1 MAYYILEFIRRRFL
15 VSFIFIFVTGY
26 IIMDRMGYGGV
37 VTEYVSKFI
46 ATYIPNAAPLIE
58 KIRTFLNGLKL

>member
-1 MAYYILEFIRRRFL
+1 MSFLFVFITGFVIL
-15 VSFIFIFVTGY
+15 
-26 IIMDRMGYGGV
+26 DRMGYGGV

-46 ATYIPNAAPLIE
+46 ATYMPNAAPFIE

>member
-1 MAYYILEFIRRRFL
+1 MSFLFVFITGFVIL
-15 VSFIFIFVTGY
+15 
-26 IIMDRMGYGGV
+26 DRMGYGGV

-46 ATYIPNAAPLIE
+46 ATYMPSAAPLIE